1 MFFMTELNN
10 LFNFEKL
17 IVYQKSLDYVD
28 FAYSLSEKFPKNEL
42 YSLVDQYRRASCSIS
57 LNIGEGSSGTKKEFI
72 NFIRISNRSLRECVV
87 CTTISFR
94 RKYITLEENNK
105 SRELLIEIAR
115 LNSGLS
121 NSLKKSLADSIASGK
136 KLTKTT
142 NNELSSTN

>member
-1 MFFMTELNN
+1 MSTIAPV
-10 LFNFEKL
+10 FNFEKL

-28 FAYSLSEKFPKNEL
+28 FAYTLSEKFPKNEQ
-42 YSLVDQYRRASCSIS
+42 YSLVDQYRRAACSIS

-105 SRELLIEIAR
+105 SRELLIEIAK

-121 NSLKKSLADSIASGK
+121 NSLKKSIAESIA
-136 KLTKTT
+136 LTKK
-142 NNELSSTN
+142 